1 MYIGIIVCGGI
12 TADIVIYAS
21 VVRASE
27 VSRRSAHALCLR
39 HNRNCNALCSC
50 FAGKGIYID
59 TAPGTTVIIDNRPV
73 GARR

>member
-1 MYIGIIVCGGI
+1 MYIEIIVCGGI
-12 TADIVIYAS
+12 TADIVVYAS

-39 HNRNCNALCSC
+39 HNRNCNAICAC
-50 FAGKGIYID
+50 FAGRSIYID
-59 TAPGTTVIIDNRPV
+59 TAHNSTVIIDNRPI